1 MSKKGT
7 TWSKH
12 KYIRIENGRYIYKEN
27 SAKESKQIDAAVK
40 SYNGTIQSLNPNLI
54 KGMSRSAI
62 SGLAASLIARN
73 KTLLKNFKLGKGKS
87 SSSSSK
93 SGSKGSGEKKSSE
106 KKGSSKEKTEKEST
120 SSKATETKEVV
131 ETPKYT
137 VDTEYTK
144 RLEEFVNK
152 DRSKLPIIYE
162 WAENELKKQKKLKHY
177 DSETPYMV
185 NGRIYT
191 STDEKPDLNSQIF
204 PGRDF

>member
-27 SAKESKQIDAAVK
+27 SAKESKQIDTALK
-40 SYNGTIQSLNPNLI
+40 GYDGTIKSLNPNLI

-73 KTLLKNFKLGKGKS
+73 KERLKNFKLGKGKS
-87 SSSSSK
+87 GSSSSK
-93 SGSKGSGEKKSSE
+93 SSGSKGSAEKKTSE

-120 SSKATETKEVV
+120 SAKTSTESKAKEKEVI
-131 ETPKYT
+131 ETPKVT

-144 RLEEFVNK
+144 RLEELVNK
-152 DRSKLPIIYE
+152 DRSKLPIIYK
-162 WAENELKKQKKLKHY
+162 WAENELRKQKQKIKHY
-177 DSETPYMV
+177 DAESPYMV
-185 NGRIYT
+185 NGKIFT
-191 STDEKPDLNSQIF
+191 STDEKPLLKED
-204 PGRDF
+204 